1 MEVGTQASHQPLAP
15 AQVDV
20 HAEDGSIAVPGAGH
34 VAAVRAPSTLNV
46 RHGEQRPSPI
56 ALKRVVPP
64 VIHILRPRDAVGT
77 FSRLDEQVHQRAVR
91 LEPVV
96 DSRVAYVYV

>member
-1 MEVGTQASHQPLAP
+1 MKVGTHANRQPLAP
-15 AQVDV
+15 TQVDV

-34 VAAVRAPSTLNV
+34 VAAIRAPSTLMV
-46 RHGEQRPSPI
+46 RHGEQQTAPI
-56 ALKRVVPP
+56 VLNRVVPP
-64 VIHILRPRDAVGT
+64 VVHILRPRDAVGT